1 MAIKYFGLIRFHQ
14 ITFKKTVADK
24 HQKLIFEIP
33 LEELCMGFI
42 EPYINSLTIDFNQFL
57 AKPSQTFR
65 KRLCNPPLYF
75 VPINYVYHFTP
86 LEVRGYSNF
95 WLGPCFFMS

>member
-1 MAIKYFGLIRFHQ
+1 MNGNQ
-14 ITFKKTVADK
+14 IFWLAFKKTVADK

-57 AKPSQTFR
+57 AKPFEKGYVTS
-65 KRLCNPPLYF
+65 LYILYLLIMYIISH
-75 VPINYVYHFTP
+75 P
-86 LEVRGYSNF
+86 
-95 WLGPCFFMS
+95 